1 MADKQYPIKYDS
13 TYRVV
18 TANDLIKGRQK
29 MTLREAQLLFIAISQ
44 VVYEDKDFK
53 TYVTTVPELARFM
66 GIDENSLYR
75 DLESICTSLMQ
86 RVIKIQIGGENAKGR
101 KKWEIYHWVSSA
113 KYDNGTLTIRLSEDI
128 KPYLLELEAH
138 YAQPFLGTLMT
149 FRSYYATRLYQYLLA
164 ETNERWG
171 SVEEWCFTCE
181 QLRELFQVGEKQY
194 PRNYDLV
201 RYTIKPALDEL
212 GASNFAYVWDYEEHR
227 TARRGRPLES
237 VSFKAIFFDSKEKKD
252 FYLNRVKPLAA
263 QYSAERSAAIAT
275 QEPSAADKK
284 EEYEQIA
291 FTGCEGM
298 TEPTDKE

>member
-44 VVYEDKDFK
+44 VVYQDKDFK

-66 GIDENSLYR
+66 EIDENSLYR
-75 DLESICTSLMQ
+75 DLENICTSLMQ
-86 RVIKIQIGGENAKGR
+86 RVIKIQIGGKNARGR

-113 KYDNGTLTIRLSEDI
+113 KYDNGTLTIRLSDDI
-128 KPYLLELEAH
+128 KPYLLELERD

-164 ETNERWG
+164 ETNARWG

-181 QLRELFQVGEKQY
+181 QLRELFQIGDKQY
-194 PRNYDLV
+194 SRAYNLIQK
-201 RYTIKPALDEL
+201 TIKPALEEL
-212 GASNFAYVWDYEEHR
+212 ETSDFAYIWDYKEHR
-227 TARRGRPLES
+227 AAKRGRPLES
-237 VSFKAIFFDSKEKKD
+237 VSFKAIFFDNKAKKD
-252 FYLNRVKPLAA
+252 FYLNRVKPFAA

>member
-13 TYRVV
+13 NYRVV

-86 RVIKIQIGGENAKGR
+86 RVIKIRIGGENAKGR

-113 KYDNGTLTIRLSEDI
+113 KYDNGTLTIRLSDDI
-128 KPYLLELEAH
+128 KPYLLELERN

-164 ETNERWG
+164 ETNARWG

-181 QLRELFQVGEKQY
+181 QLRELFQVGDKQY
-194 PRNYDLV
+194 KLNRDLI

-212 GASNFAYVWDYEEHR
+212 GTSNFAYVWDYEEHR
-227 TARRGRPLES
+227 AAKRGRPLES
-237 VSFKAIFFDSKEKKD
+237 ISFKAIFFDNKEKKD
-252 FYLNRVKPLAA
+252 FYLNRVKPFAA